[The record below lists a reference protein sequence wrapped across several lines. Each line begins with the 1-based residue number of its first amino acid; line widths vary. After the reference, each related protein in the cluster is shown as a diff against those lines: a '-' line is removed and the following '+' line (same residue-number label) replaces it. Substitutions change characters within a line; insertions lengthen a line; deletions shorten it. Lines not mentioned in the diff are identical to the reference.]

1 MESQMS
7 EIKWDFPN
15 PYQLSLKVAESDT
28 DVLGHT
34 NNVTYLRWLEQVAW
48 AHSKALGLDWPEYH
62 RLKRAMVVRRHELDY
77 LAPSFPGDELV
88 AGTWLTGN
96 DGKLSLWRRY
106 QLVRARD
113 GATLLRG
120 RTLFVCADLDS
131 GKPRRMPQEFIQG
144 YPVSPALDP
153 GT

>member
-1 MESQMS
+1 MESQVT
-7 EIKWDFPN
+7 EIRWDYPD
-15 PYQLSLKVAESDT
+15 PYQLLLAVAESDT

-106 QLVRARD
+106 QLVRVRD
-113 GATLLRG
+113 RATLLRG

-131 GKPRRMPQEFIQG
+131 GKPRRMPEEFIRG
-144 YPVSPALDP
+144 YPVSPAVDP
-153 GT
+153 GN